1 MSLLEINVHGHE
13 LWGAIDEVLSALEEC
28 KLNGDGEIIII
39 HGYKHG
45 QVLKNYFRS
54 NKFLAEMAREGFRLK
69 MKDISDP
76 VISSFVILQS
86 QINVIVCI
94 FHNTKV
100 Y

>member
-28 KLNGDGEIIII
+28 KIKGEKEINII

-54 NKFLAEMAREGFRLK
+54 NKFLVEMSRESFQLK
-69 MKDISDP
+69 IKDISDP
-76 VISSFVILQS
+76 AISSFAIL
-86 QINVIVCI
+86 
-94 FHNTKV
+94 
-100 Y
+100 

>member
-28 KLNGDGEIIII
+28 KIKGEREINII

-54 NKFLAEMAREGFRLK
+54 NKFLVEMSRESFQLK
-69 MKDISDP
+69 IKDISDP
-76 VISSFVILQS
+76 AISSFAIL
-86 QINVIVCI
+86 
-94 FHNTKV
+94 
-100 Y
+100 

>member
-1 MSLLEINVHGHE
+1 MSLLNINIHGHE

-28 KLNGDGEIIII
+28 KIKGDMEINII

-54 NKFLAEMAREGFRLK
+54 NKFIVEMTRESFRLK

-76 VISSFVILQS
+76 AISSFLIL
-86 QINVIVCI
+86 
-94 FHNTKV
+94 
-100 Y
+100 

>member
-28 KLNGDGEIIII
+28 KIKGHRDINII

-69 MKDISDP
+69 FKVNSDP
-76 VISSFVILQS
+76 EISSFVIL
-86 QINVIVCI
+86 
-94 FHNTKV
+94 
-100 Y
+100 

>member
-13 LWGAIDEVLSALEEC
+13 LWGAIDEVLSILEEC
-28 KLNGDGEIIII
+28 KINSDGEIVII

-69 MKDISDP
+69 KKDISDP
-76 VISSFVILQS
+76 AISSFIL
-86 QINVIVCI
+86 I
-94 FHNTKV
+94 
-100 Y
+100 

>member
-28 KLNGDGEIIII
+28 KLKGEREINII

-54 NKFLAEMAREGFRLK
+54 NKFLVEMSRESFQLK
-69 MKDISDP
+69 IKAISDQA
-76 VISSFVILQS
+76 VSSFVIL
-86 QINVIVCI
+86 
-94 FHNTKV
+94 
-100 Y
+100 

>member
-1 MSLLEINVHGHE
+1 MIILEINVHGHE

-28 KLNGDGEIIII
+28 KINGEWEINII

-69 MKDISDP
+69 FKANSDLG
-76 VISSFVILQS
+76 ISSFVIL
-86 QINVIVCI
+86 
-94 FHNTKV
+94 
-100 Y
+100 

>member
-13 LWGAIDEVLSALEEC
+13 LWGAIDEVLSVLEEC
-28 KLNGDGEIIII
+28 KIKDEREINII

-69 MKDISDP
+69 FKAISDP
-76 VISSFVILQS
+76 AISSFAIL
-86 QINVIVCI
+86 
-94 FHNTKV
+94 
-100 Y
+100 

>member
-28 KLNGDGEIIII
+28 KIKGEREINII

-54 NKFLAEMAREGFRLK
+54 NKFVAEMAREGFQLK
-69 MKDISDP
+69 IKNISDP
-76 VISSFVILQS
+76 AISSFAIL
-86 QINVIVCI
+86 
-94 FHNTKV
+94 
-100 Y
+100 